1 MVIFHSKHLIFTSPL
16 FISICVNYTTITQ
29 TLYFQGFA
37 NTHFSKSKLF
47 IKINSLLL
55 SRHKNKNQ
63 IRKNTNIINI
73 LTSKIENTQTKTQK
87 YNLIKHKRK
96 YKHLEDIKTKKKPCK
111 TRLNPFISW
120 LF

>member
-1 MVIFHSKHLIFTSPL
+1 MVIFHLKGFIFANPL
-16 FISICVNYTTITQ
+16 FISICVNYITIAQ

-47 IKINSLLL
+47 VKINSLLL

-73 LTSKIENTQTKTQK
+73 LASKVENT
-87 YNLIKHKRK
+87 
-96 YKHLEDIKTKKKPCK
+96 
-111 TRLNPFISW
+111 
-120 LF
+120 